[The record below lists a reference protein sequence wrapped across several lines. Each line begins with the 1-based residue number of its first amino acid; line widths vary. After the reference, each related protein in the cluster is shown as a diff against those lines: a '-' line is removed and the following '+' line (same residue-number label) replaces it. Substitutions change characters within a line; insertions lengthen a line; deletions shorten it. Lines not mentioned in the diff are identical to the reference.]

1 MPIAKYDRIE
11 KVTLVNRY
19 NLAVSENE
27 YILTGDDIINDN
39 EIFIDAWT
47 FNNNYF
53 IVKREYVKGIEDL
66 GDVLEF
72 IHYRRINAPLR
83 IDREHELFWV
93 SADGWTDYAVAFNLE
108 LLGEYNEMKELGWI

>member
-1 MPIAKYDRIE
+1 MAIAKYDRIE

-27 YILTGDDIINDN
+27 YILTGDDIENDF

-47 FNNNYF
+47 FNDNYY
-53 IVKREYVKGIEDL
+53 IVKRECIKKVEDL

-72 IHYRRINAPLR
+72 IHYNRIDAPLR
-83 IDREHELFWV
+83 MDVDHELFWV